1 MLMIVFLEVS
11 VKVMAE
17 LFIVCGVPGSGK
29 SLLGKRLA
37 MKVKGVFLDRDTLM
51 GPLVD
56 VALEASGLDS
66 GDLDS
71 SLGKALT
78 KAGTVAVEDVALE
91 NLVNG
96 VNVVVVLPY
105 SNRVEAGWVDRFVSA
120 GFVPKVVWLRLD
132 DLDVVRERLEF
143 RSSVRDGVTLA
154 NWDRF
159 VSLVQLDSPVG
170 EFVEVDALLDSDDA
184 FEVAVRLLGL

>member
-1 MLMIVFLEVS
+1 MLHVVANIAVWVEPSMLIVIIGMRNV
-11 VKVMAE
+11 
-17 LFIVCGVPGSGK
+17 G
-29 SLLGKRLA
+29 RLDA
-37 MKVKGVFLDRDTLM
+37 I
-51 GPLVD
+51 
-56 VALEASGLDS
+56 LEAAGLDS